1 MRNLFF
7 FIEMHRF
14 TMTANLRV
22 LLVSD
27 NVLGLGG
34 WVGGEE
40 RKTNMYKEAM
50 FSTIDY
56 TLNRNISDPVGSER
70 YHFKSF
76 YILIFFLNLL

>member
-1 MRNLFF
+1 M
-7 FIEMHRF
+7 
-14 TMTANLRV
+14 
-22 LLVSD
+22 
-27 NVLGLGG
+27 GG
-34 WVGGEE
+34 GG

-76 YILIFFLNLL
+76 YIFIYFFKLPIFFFISYHDY

>member
-1 MRNLFF
+1 M
-7 FIEMHRF
+7 
-14 TMTANLRV
+14 
-22 LLVSD
+22 SGGG
-27 NVLGLGG
+27 GLGG
-34 WVGGEE
+34 

-76 YILIFFLNLL
+76 FILIFFKPPIIFFFLISYHDY

>member
-1 MRNLFF
+1 MFLD
-7 FIEMHRF
+7 
-14 TMTANLRV
+14 
-22 LLVSD
+22 LV
-27 NVLGLGG
+27 GEWRGG
-34 WVGGEE
+34 G

-76 YILIFFLNLL
+76 YIFIFLNLLKSFYLFFFNIVS

>member
-1 MRNLFF
+1 
-7 FIEMHRF
+7 MHWF
-14 TMTANLRV
+14 TVTAILRV

-34 WVGGEE
+34 WVGGGG
-40 RKTNMYKEAM
+40 RMTNMYKEAM

-76 YILIFFLNLL
+76 YIFFFLNLL